1 MWRGCGDG
9 GDGDYKGFLGGYGV
23 VWQGCGDG
31 GDGDY
36 EGFLGGVTWFE
47 VVMVVRL
54 W

>member
-1 MWRGCGDG
+1 MARACGDG
-9 GDGDYKGFLGGYGV
+9 GDGGV
-23 VWQGCGDG
+23 VWWGSGDR

>member
-1 MWRGCGDG
+1 MLGRAAWLKEGE
-9 GDGDYKGFLGGYGV
+9 GFLGGDGV
-23 VWQGCGDG
+23 VWRGCGDG

-47 VVMVVRL
+47 VVMVVRV